1 MPFDYPI
8 DQARINYP
16 EFTFISALTP
26 SAQKAAFHVQRNGED
41 FCLKIIAPDY
51 GIVRLEREII
61 ALENLSHPNIVRFVE
76 HFNSTVAGQGRHY
89 ILEEYVD
96 GTDLAAHLGS
106 PWSRD
111 RVSNVFSSLCDG
123 LSEIGNHNIV
133 HRDLKPS
140 NIRIRT
146 SGEPVIVDFGVA
158 RLLDMTSLTDTPQGA
173 SIGTPPYF
181 APEQFIG
188 NKHDIDHRTAL
199 FTLGVILHQAV
210 TGNHPFFQAGMT
222 NSQLQDAVCT
232 SETYKIGP
240 PFVALPGQ
248 WQQIINKLL
257 AKSRID
263 RPYNARQ
270 VGRILRSLVSV

>member
-1 MPFDYPI
+1 MHFDYPI
-8 DQARINYP
+8 DQARNEYH

-26 SAQKAAFHVQRNGED
+26 GAQKAAFHVQRNGED
-41 FCLKIIAPDY
+41 FCLKIIAPAY
-51 GIVRLEREII
+51 GIDRLEREII
-61 ALENLSHPNIVRFVE
+61 ALENLSHPNIVHLVE
-76 HFNSTVAGQGRHY
+76 HFNSTVDGQRRHY

-96 GTDLAAHLGS
+96 GKDLDAHLGS
-106 PWSRD
+106 PWSRN

-173 SIGTPPYF
+173 AIGTPPYF

-188 NKHDIDHRTAL
+188 TKYDIDHRTDL
-199 FTLGVILHQAV
+199 FTLGVLIYQAV
-210 TGNHPFFQAGMT
+210 TGNHPFFQAGMK
-222 NSQLQDAVCT
+222 NRQLQDAVCT
-232 SETYKIGP
+232 SETYKIAP
-240 PFVALPGQ
+240 SFAALPGQ

-257 AKSRID
+257 AKSKID

-270 VGRILRSLVSV
+270 VGKILRSLVSV